1 MCLSDPNAFC
11 PQDKCT
17 GVLERISK
25 VLYTYPQTN
34 HQKYFLLD
42 ILLLGI
48 SVDLLQSIHGRCSS
62 STIVSASA
70 KTSRAAVLAK
80 ANLLL
85 TEK

>member
-1 MCLSDPNAFC
+1 MRLSDPNAFC

-48 SVDLLQSIHGRCSS
+48 SVDLLQSIHGRCPLPQLCLHQQRLQ
-62 STIVSASA
+62 A
-70 KTSRAAVLAK
+70 AAVLAK